1 MEHERA
7 KYAELFSLIYVR
19 TGTSTLK
26 ESFQA
31 VKGLVDQA
39 EQSGNQVETLLLLDF
54 YIRSSL
60 EVTTLIWKLIRGKLD
75 FEDERL
81 GLLWGVY
88 SRESTLN
95 IVNGVME
102 HFGAPEKLQQLHAD
116 LQ

>member
-39 EQSGNQVETLLLLDF
+39 EQ
-54 YIRSSL
+54 
-60 EVTTLIWKLIRGKLD
+60 
-75 FEDERL
+75 
-81 GLLWGVY
+81 
-88 SRESTLN
+88 
-95 IVNGVME
+95 
-102 HFGAPEKLQQLHAD
+102 
-116 LQ
+116 